1 MSLFKKS
8 KTEQSTSRQ
17 APWKIA
23 IIDDEEGVHEVTKLT
38 LRKFNFEKRGV
49 EFLSAHSGAEGLA
62 LFKANPD
69 IALAFVDVVMET
81 DDAGLNLVDA
91 IRNELNNH
99 TARLIL
105 RTGQPGQAPEEEVIR
120 RYDIN
125 DYKAKTELSSL
136 KLKSCVYTAIRSYRD
151 IQTIEQGKRGMEDV
165 LKSSSSVLASQSLAQ
180 FGTAVLKQTL
190 TLLNLNNSVLYL
202 STQHT
207 DLYGDTTMTVLGA
220 SGDLVGLCEPGI
232 SSRIPE
238 TIEEE
243 IKQVLESKSHYQSKD
258 LFIGYYPTGE
268 DSHNILYVKLD
279 HPLDALQRK
288 TLEMFASN
296 VAVIFQ
302 NLTHKEDIQK
312 TQKELIM
319 VLSDAIEM
327 RSKETG
333 GHVRRVILMTE
344 FLSEKLHMSREF
356 IETIRYSAALHDV
369 GKISIP
375 ETILHKP
382 GKLDPEEWEIMKTH
396 AQKGYE
402 LLAGSDRIVAKMGA
416 IIAKTHHERWDG
428 QGYPE
433 GLAGDDIPVEGRI
446 MAIVDVVDALL
457 SKRCYKPAWSPE
469 EVKAYLH
476 ENSGKQFDPLITHIM
491 IEHFD
496 RILEIRATEPD
507 EDE

>member
-8 KTEQSTSRQ
+8 KTEQSAPRL

-23 IIDDEEGVHEVTKLT
+23 IIDDEEGIHEVTKLT
-38 LRKFNFEKRGV
+38 LRKFTFEKRGV
-49 EFLSAHSGAEGLA
+49 EFLSAHSGEEGLA
-62 LFKANPD
+62 LFKAHPD

-81 DDAGLNLVDA
+81 DDAGLKLVDA

-99 TARLIL
+99 VSRLIL
-105 RTGQPGQAPEEEVIR
+105 RTGQPGQAPEEDVIR

-220 SGDLVGLCEPGI
+220 SGDLIGLCEPGI
-232 SSRIPE
+232 SKQIPE
-238 TIEEE
+238 SIADEVN
-243 IKQVLESKSHYQSKD
+243 QVLFSKTHLQTKD
-258 LFIGYYPTGE
+258 RFIGYYPTGE
-268 DSHNILYVKLD
+268 DSHNILYVKLNE
-279 HPLDALQRK
+279 PLDALQRK

-296 VAVIFQ
+296 VAIIFQ
-302 NLTHKEDIQK
+302 NLTQKEDIQQ

-356 IETIRYSAALHDV
+356 IDTIRYSAALHDV

-402 LLAGSDRIVAKMGA
+402 LLADSDRIVAKMGA

-428 QGYPE
+428 KGYPE
-433 GLAGDDIPVEGRI
+433 GLAGDDIPIEGRI

-457 SKRCYKPAWSPE
+457 SKRCYKPAWSE
-469 EVKAYLH
+469 SQVKAYLE
-476 ENSGKQFDPLITHIM
+476 ENAGVQFDPIITKILL
-491 IEHFD
+491 ENFD
-496 RILEIRATEPD
+496 TILEIRAQQPD

>member
-1 MSLFKKS
+1 M
-8 KTEQSTSRQ
+8 
-17 APWKIA
+17 AKIQVKNPVVELDGDEMTK
-23 IIDDEEGVHEVTKLT
+23 IIWQWIRERLILPYLDVDLKYYDLSI
-38 LRKFNFEKRGV
+38 EKR
-49 EFLSAHSGAEGLA
+49 
-62 LFKANPD
+62 D
-69 IALAFVDVVMET
+69 ET
-81 DDAGLNLVDA
+81 DDQITIDAANAIKQYGVGVKCATITPDEARVEEFGLKKMWVSPNGT
-91 IRNELNNH
+91 IRNILGGVVFREPIVISNVP
-99 TARLIL
+99 RLV
-105 RTGQPGQAPEEEVIR
+105 PGWTKPVVIGR
-120 RYDIN
+120 HAFGDQYRATDFLVPG
-125 DYKAKTELSSL
+125 AG
-136 KLKSCVYTAIRSYRD
+136 KLTMKW
-151 IQTIEQGKRGMEDV
+151 E
-165 LKSSSSVLASQSLAQ
+165 
-180 FGTAVLKQTL
+180 
-190 TLLNLNNSVLYL
+190 
-202 STQHT
+202 
-207 DLYGDTTMTVLGA
+207 GDNG
-220 SGDLVGLCEPGI
+220 
-232 SSRIPE
+232 E

-302 NLTHKEDIQK
+302 NLTQKEDIQQ

-344 FLSEKLHMSREF
+344 FLAEKLFMPQEF
-356 IETIRYSAALHDV
+356 IETIRYASALHDV

-375 ETILHKP
+375 ESILHKP
-382 GKLDPEEWEIMKTH
+382 GKLDPHEWEVMKTH

-402 LLAGSDRIVAKMGA
+402 LLADSDRIVAKMGA

-428 QGYPE
+428 KGYPD
-433 GLAGDDIPVEGRI
+433 GLAGDDIPIEGRI

-457 SKRCYKPAWSPE
+457 SKRCYKPAWSE
-469 EVKAYLH
+469 SQVKAYLE
-476 ENSGKQFDPLITHIM
+476 ENAGVQFDPIITKILL
-491 IEHFD
+491 ENFD
-496 RILEIRATEPD
+496 TILEIRAQQPD